1 MTPEHVHCLIIGSGP
16 AGYTAAIYASRA
28 NLKPVL
34 YQGGQPGGQ
43 LTITTEVDN
52 FPGYPNGVQGP
63 QMMQDMEAQ
72 ASRFGTDVR
81 YGLVTKVEFAENPGP
96 GRPHRVWVDEEHEIT
111 ADSVI
116 ISTGASAKW
125 LGLPS
130 EMRLN
135 GHGVSACAV
144 CDGFFFKN
152 QDVAIVG
159 AGDTAAEEASYLS
172 NMCRKVYMIVRR
184 GEMRASRFMQQRVKA
199 KENIEILW
207 HTDTLEILGDNEVVG
222 ARLKNTQTGEEH
234 VINVTGFFVAIGHK
248 PNTDIFKTYL
258 TLDDNGYILTEK
270 GSTRTNVPGVFVCG
284 DAQDN
289 VYRQAITAAGTG
301 CMAALD
307 AERYLVTLEMQEVPV
322 VANEVMAEVDL
333 FVGEPVTS

>member
-1 MTPEHVHCLIIGSGP
+1 MASEHIHCLIIGSGP

-52 FPGYPNGVQGP
+52 FPGYPEGVQGP
-63 QMMQDMEAQ
+63 QLMQDLEAQ
-72 ASRFGTDVR
+72 ARRFGTDVR
-81 YGLVTKVEFAENPGP
+81 YGLVTKVAFSENPGP
-96 GRPHRVWVDEEHEIT
+96 GRPHRVWVDDTTELT

-144 CDGFFFKN
+144 CDGFFFRK

-172 NMCRKVYMIVRR
+172 NLCRKVYMIVRR
-184 GEMRASRFMQQRVKA
+184 GEMRASRFMQQRLKT
-199 KENIEILW
+199 KENVEILW
-207 HTDTLEILGDNEVVG
+207 HTETLEVLGDNEVTG

-234 VINVTGFFVAIGHK
+234 VIDVTGFFVAIGHK
-248 PNTDIFKTYL
+248 PNTDIFGEFITR
-258 TLDDNGYILTEK
+258 DDHGYIQTEK
-270 GSTRTNVPGVFVCG
+270 GSTRTNIPGVFACG

-307 AERYLVTLEMQEVPV
+307 AERYLVTLEMQDEKTI
-322 VANEVMAEVDL
+322 AAEAEVS
-333 FVGEPVTS
+333 VGEPVIS